1 MSCNYRGSMR
11 LHVRKMGPYSDTH
24 THTREGERRRKGEG
38 GGRGTQIHSPNVI
51 IYLYSAL
58 ISQP

>member
-24 THTREGERRRKGEG
+24 THERRREKEKGRG